1 MVVKV
6 KQSQQHT
13 DNWTD
18 ECRLWLVSVWAG
30 LDCDI
35 AGFGWSVCGPGLIV
49 TLQTTKKLF
58 GPVISTLTTT
68 CDKWCKA
75 GSHKHGTEYTVT
87 QLFVLLYEVRHNEE
101 PLKVPTLPYHQA

>member
-1 MVVKV
+1 MQMLQELNMVVKV

-49 TLQTTKKLF
+49 TLQALD
-58 GPVISTLTTT
+58 GQCVGR
-68 CDKWCKA
+68 A
-75 GSHKHGTEYTVT
+75 
-87 QLFVLLYEVRHNEE
+87 
-101 PLKVPTLPYHQA
+101 